1 MEQNEINK
9 KLNDNTKDTLDLVK
23 QLFDMIKQ
31 LREYNLLQDQL
42 IEGLQNRVKKLEGR
56 SK

>member
-9 KLNDNTKDTLDLVK
+9 KLNNHAKDTLDLVK

-42 IEGLQNRVKKLEGR
+42 IEGLENRVKKLEGR

>member
-1 MEQNEINK
+1 MEQNEINI

-42 IEGLQNRVKKLEGR
+42 IEGLENRVKKLEGR
-56 SK
+56 AR

>member
-9 KLNDNTKDTLDLVK
+9 KLNNHAKDTLDLVK
-23 QLFDMIKQ
+23 QLYDMIKQ

-42 IEGLQNRVKKLEGR
+42 IEGLENRVKKLEGR

>member
-9 KLNDNTKDTLDLVK
+9 KLNDHTKDTLDLIR

-42 IEGLQNRVKKLEGR
+42 IEG
-56 SK
+56 